1 MPEGHLCFFKL
12 GLYISDIH
20 STSTVNNL
28 EFYIKFVYSTIY
40 IYRTWDNAF
49 AYTWNCNFEIKSI
62 CKTPISILLSI
73 SRFYRLHSSRPCH
86 CHTLP
91 RWITYSPERLGVGC
105 LIVCCLYFRHIFFSR
120 WRTVQRVGD
129 RSRSSQLDT
138 KTNLKKKTLEL
149 DQFIIML

>member
-12 GLYISDIH
+12 GLYISNIH

-86 CHTLP
+86 CHTLL

-105 LIVCCLYFRHIFFSR
+105 LLVCCLYFVTFSSPGGEQYKELLATGHGHLNYIQRPIYRIRHLIC
-120 WRTVQRVGD
+120 
-129 RSRSSQLDT
+129 
-138 KTNLKKKTLEL
+138 
-149 DQFIIML
+149 M